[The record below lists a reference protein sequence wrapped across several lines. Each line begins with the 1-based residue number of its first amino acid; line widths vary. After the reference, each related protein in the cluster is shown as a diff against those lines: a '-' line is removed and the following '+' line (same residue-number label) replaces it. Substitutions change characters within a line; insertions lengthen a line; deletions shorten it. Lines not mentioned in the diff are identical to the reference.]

1 VSEQPSFFSA
11 LHRGARWLYRRLP
24 FHEQLYALVFHT
36 QWRRLWYFKVVKTR
50 CGLESLRNWLL
61 DRKYGGSCGGAYPTR
76 FEEIGAKST
85 SSIDYYQ
92 LSRLF
97 HEKNGVVIR
106 ESDVLVDVGC
116 GKGRVINWWLHQA
129 LRNKIV
135 GIELDERFARF
146 AAKRLKPYANVR
158 IVCGNALDNVP
169 EDGTVFFLFN
179 PFHAP
184 VVEAFK
190 DRLYSMFHDRGNVTI
205 VYCNCKCLDLF
216 RNDPNWVVQ
225 PPRLRTFYPC
235 AVIRLKGGLPPAAP
249 ARSASEG
256 QTLRSLSLRADAPP
270 STFGE
275 FPR

>member
-1 VSEQPSFFSA
+1 MSSTPSFFRA
-11 LHRGARWLYRRLP
+11 LHGGARWLYRCLP

-36 QWRRLWYFKVVKTR
+36 QWRRLWYMKVVKTR
-50 CGLESLRNWLL
+50 CGFESLRNWLL

-76 FEEIGAKST
+76 FEEVGAKAT

-97 HEKNGVVIR
+97 HEKNGVVIK

-116 GKGRVINWWLHQA
+116 GKGRVINWWLHQG
-129 LRNKIV
+129 LRNQIV
-135 GIELDERFARF
+135 GIELDERFARP
-146 AAKRLKPYANVR
+146 AAERLKPYDNVR

-190 DRLYSMFHDRGNVTI
+190 DRLFSMFRDRGNVTI
-205 VYCNCKCLDLF
+205 LYCKCNYLDLF
-216 RNDPNWVVQ
+216 RNDPNWVVE
-225 PPRLRTFYPC
+225 PLRLRTFYPS
-235 AVIRLKGGLPPAAP
+235 AVIRLKGDVARATPGTGVAAG
-249 ARSASEG
+249 AAAG
-256 QTLRSLSLRADAPP
+256 
-270 STFGE
+270 
-275 FPR
+275 